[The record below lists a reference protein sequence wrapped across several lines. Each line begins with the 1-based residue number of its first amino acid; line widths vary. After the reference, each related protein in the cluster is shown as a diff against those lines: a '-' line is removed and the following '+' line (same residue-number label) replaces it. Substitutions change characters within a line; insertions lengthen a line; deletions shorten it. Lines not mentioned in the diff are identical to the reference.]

1 MILSLPDMVR
11 LSDEF
16 LYQRV
21 KSSDNHAFDELYAR
35 YWKRLFEYAYKL
47 VQDQIQAEDI
57 VQEVFVQLWE
67 NSSQKE
73 IHHLSGYLFRSVKYQ
88 VATLIRNNK
97 WKVEWDSV
105 EMEDIPDENQ
115 VNEFSKEELFQLLEE
130 SIEKLPPKCKEV
142 FRLHKKEGFSTKE
155 IAHSLNI
162 SPRTVENQIQKAM
175 NSLRSDMGLYFF
187 FLLAYS
193 Y

>member
-1 MILSLPDMVR
+1 MVR

-21 KSSDNHAFDELYAR
+21 KSSDNRAFDELYAR

-73 IHHLSGYLFRSVKYQ
+73 IQHLSGYLFRSVKYQ

>member
-21 KSSDNHAFDELYAR
+21 KSSDNQAFDELYAR

-57 VQEVFVQLWE
+57 VQEVFVHLWE

>member
-21 KSSDNHAFDELYAR
+21 KSSDNQAFDELYAR

>member
-21 KSSDNHAFDELYAR
+21 KSSDNRAFDELYAR